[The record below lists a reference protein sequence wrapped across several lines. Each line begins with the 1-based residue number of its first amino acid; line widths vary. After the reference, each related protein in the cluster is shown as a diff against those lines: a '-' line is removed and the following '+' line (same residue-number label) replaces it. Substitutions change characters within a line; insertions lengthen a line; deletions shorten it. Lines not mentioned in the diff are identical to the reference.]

1 MSQRPA
7 DMKCEESLVKMKSK
21 GRFALSENFVPRN
34 FSGSNKITHSG
45 ILKHFTIV
53 EPHQALAELV
63 WNGFDAGA
71 SDISISIN
79 TNDAHGTDLVTILDN
94 GKGINFLVP
103 EENFRR
109 FNDSLKKD
117 SYDTHGSHG
126 RGRLAFHKICNTAT
140 WYTKFE
146 GDNARIRILS
156 SNLSDIDGTTIS
168 IGDQHPLL
176 KDLDS
181 GTCVVLSDFGRN
193 LPVEDSLISE
203 FRKIFCGHLAL
214 MPQKTLSLNGHLV
227 TPQEHESHKIEIT
240 SKQDRF
246 EVTLLHWKDKPGT
259 EKSLINLI
267 NSKNKTLYKF
277 HSSLNRKRGYY
288 TSIYVKSNVL
298 DRFSDGPDNLC
309 EPISSFLASDQFRI
323 LDKEINAFA
332 KRMYAEFLIKQADK
346 HVSQFEADGDFPDYT
361 KLDPQESKWRLSHV
375 KDIVKAVL
383 VREPSL
389 LVGNNKKQRRLIIR
403 LLDRLSVS
411 NENSGIFEILE
422 SILNLD
428 AAAMKQ
434 LASQLKKTKLD
445 NIINTIEVLQNRE
458 LAVAQIKEIMNVH
471 YADVRETP
479 DLQGVIEKN
488 TWLFGASYEI
498 LGAEEDSFT
507 EITRNLRSTIRE
519 IEGIDVGDLADGVKI
534 EGAQKQVDLLLVRR
548 QPQIDTHGR
557 KYFRCVIVEIKRP
570 GIALNDKHLQQ
581 LDQYASI
588 LSRYPSFNSDLTRF
602 ELLLVGRS
610 ISNEAFGIHQ
620 RLDTSK
626 VHGEPGLVTHTEK
639 IKTYIKTWPR
649 IFDEFELTN
658 DYLLEKLKS
667 QRADLSA
674 ATKDEL
680 LADLTASHSIVEA
693 AQV

>member
-1 MSQRPA
+1 
-7 DMKCEESLVKMKSK
+7 
-21 GRFALSENFVPRN
+21 LSENFVPRN

>member
-1 MSQRPA
+1 M
-7 DMKCEESLVKMKSK
+7 
-21 GRFALSENFVPRN
+21 SENFVPRN